1 MKFLGH
7 ALHPDAL
14 TGASPNQEL
23 QNRPKG
29 ETTMTKVA
37 NLAAAIVLVVP
48 VAIAILMQAA
58 QIVA

>member
-1 MKFLGH
+1 MKNVGLV
-7 ALHPDAL
+7 LHPPAL
-14 TGASPNQEL
+14 TGASQE
-23 QNRPKG
+23 QEFQTKPRG
-29 ETTMTKVA
+29 EMKMLKFA